1 MYELAV
7 SGDLDETSDL
17 KGRLHSSAARDIH
30 MNYLNTNFDNLY
42 ITADK
47 VYLTFTDPQVEQI
60 ILNQGWGDGVG
71 VTSQDL
77 G

>member
-1 MYELAV
+1 LYELAI

-17 KGRLHSSAARDIH
+17 KGRLHSSTARDTH
-30 MNYLNTNFDNLY
+30 VAYLNEEFDDLY
-42 ITADK
+42 ITADTL
-47 VYLTFTDPQVEQI
+47 YMTFADPQVEQI
-60 ILNQGWGDGVG
+60 ILNQGWGDGIG